1 MIGAEA
7 HKGLQRTKGR
17 RSGAIYK
24 SPATEQQ
31 QQAQPPQELWIALL
45 TDAHIDHAPMRFC
58 FRFASI
64 AFLSNSPPKP
74 AAYFA
79 P

>member
-1 MIGAEA
+1 MSAA
-7 HKGLQRTKGR
+7 KARKDLQRTKGR

-31 QQAQPPQELWIALL
+31 QQAQPPQEPWIALS
-45 TDAHIDHAPMRFC
+45 TDEHIDRAPMSFC

-64 AFLSNSPPKP
+64 ASLSNSPPKP
-74 AAYFA
+74 VIYSA